1 MRFIIG
7 GMKYNTDN
15 MEKIADVKKWYEV
28 QNYFT
33 QALYP
38 GKEVGR
44 TYDCELW
51 RSKKGNWLL
60 THEADYRYI
69 GEAIEKKRSKSPY
82 DEICNENLRR
92 NVRRTAGSI
101 KKRSPYCKGGDLK
114 Q

>member
-1 MRFIIG
+1 MQFIIG

-15 MEKIADVKKWYEV
+15 MEKIADVKKRYEV

-69 GEAIEKKRSKSPY
+69 GEAIEEKEAKALSMKYATGIYEEMYGELP
-82 DEICNENLRR
+82 E
-92 NVRRTAGSI
+92 A
-101 KKRSPYCKGGDLK
+101 
-114 Q
+114 